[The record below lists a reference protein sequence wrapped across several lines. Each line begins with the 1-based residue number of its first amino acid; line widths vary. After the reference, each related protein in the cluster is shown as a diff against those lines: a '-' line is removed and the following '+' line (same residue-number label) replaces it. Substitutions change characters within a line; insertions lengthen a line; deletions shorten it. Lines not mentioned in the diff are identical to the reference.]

1 MSVPSLNPQ
10 PSKPQ
15 RRSNTVW
22 VVLAGLLV
30 LGLLSWLALA
40 LLWKNADKLPSVI
53 GSIASPIVAIVSAY
67 LGLRIGNE
75 QGLAGT
81 TAANE
86 SRERAEKNV
95 TAILA
100 DLPPEQAAKYTQ
112 MIGAPTAPPDAAPRA
127 VPVAPPQSGASDQQ

>member
-1 MSVPSLNPQ
+1 M
-10 PSKPQ
+10 
-15 RRSNTVW
+15 
-22 VVLAGLLV
+22 VLAGLVV

-40 LLWKNADKLPSVI
+40 LMWKNADKLPSVI
-53 GSIASPIVAIVSAY
+53 GSITSPIVAIVSAY

-100 DLPPEQAAKYTQ
+100 DLPPGQAAKYTR
-112 MIGAPTAPPDAAPRA
+112 MMGAPTAPSNEAPWA
-127 VPVAPPQSGASDQQ
+127 VPVAPPQTGASDQQ

>member
-1 MSVPSLNPQ
+1 VAVPSLNPQ

-22 VVLAGLLV
+22 V
-30 LGLLSWLALA
+30 ALA

-86 SRERAEKNV
+86 SRERAEKHV

-100 DLPPEQAAKYTQ
+100 DLPPGQATK
-112 MIGAPTAPPDAAPRA
+112 
-127 VPVAPPQSGASDQQ
+127 